1 MEMNRYQRIAAMVC
15 VALLGAFAAVASAAD
30 RKDKK
35 LDVFW
40 VHPDIASH
48 PLRSIALLPLATF
61 DGNLKAEKEVELAW
75 GPTARQIGYRWFYST
90 MSKDLLRR
98 AFGGD
103 SVLSAMRT
111 QILKEGRVDS
121 LAARKLCAALHTSAV
136 LIMRA
141 DLWEQ
146 VQMEWNQTG
155 KPWTRIQLKAALV
168 DSAGSL
174 LWTASG
180 TETAEGPMHNADS
193 GTLGVKSSGLTTE
206 NVTGQGG
213 APSFQEVLAPLFTR
227 WAPNFPPPPK
237 AAPASPPAAQPATP
251 GGAPTP
257 GGGR

>member
-1 MEMNRYQRIAAMVC
+1 MNRNQRIAALLC
-15 VALLGAFAAVASAAD
+15 VALLGAFAAMAYGAD
-30 RKDKK
+30 KKEKK

-40 VHPDIASH
+40 THPDIASH
-48 PLRSIALLPLATF
+48 PLRSIALMPLATF
-61 DGNLKAEKEVELAW
+61 DGNLKAEKEVEIAW
-75 GPTARQIGYRWFYST
+75 GPVARQIGYRWYYST

-121 LAARKLCAALHTSAV
+121 LAARRLCAALHTSAV

-155 KPWTRIQLKAALV
+155 KPWTRVQLKAALV

-213 APSFQEVLAPLFTR
+213 APSFQEALVPLLTR
-227 WAPNFPPPPK
+227 WAPSFPPPQ
-237 AAPASPPAAQPATP
+237 AAPPPAATP
-251 GGAPTP
+251 GTAPTP